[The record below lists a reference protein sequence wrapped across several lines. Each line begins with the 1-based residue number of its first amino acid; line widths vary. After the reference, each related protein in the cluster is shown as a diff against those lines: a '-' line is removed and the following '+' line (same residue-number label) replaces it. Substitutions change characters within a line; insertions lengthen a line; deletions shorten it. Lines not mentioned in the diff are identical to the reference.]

1 MRIPRVHSDLP
12 LQPGAEMSLDDA
24 AAHHVSTVLRLRQ
37 GDSIVLFHDGV
48 EAAASI
54 RELGRRGV
62 RVIVNECRP
71 CSRES
76 PLSITLAQGISRG
89 ERMDYTIQKAVELGV
104 TTISPIITERT
115 TVKLDEA
122 RSGKRLEHW
131 QRIIVGAC
139 EQSGRNHLPRLLP
152 ITTLAGWLARGV
164 EGSAML
170 LRGDATTSIL
180 GVQPAGAITLL
191 IGPEGGMTATEVA
204 SAEHA
209 GYRAVSLGPRILR
222 TETAALAAIAA
233 LQALYGDWR

>member
-48 EAAASI
+48 EATASI

-62 RVIVNECRP
+62 RVIVSDCRP

-104 TTISPIITERT
+104 TTIAPIITERT

-122 RSGKRLEHW
+122 RGGKRLEHW

-152 ITTLAGWLARGV
+152 IKTLAGWLARGV